1 MATKLRFV
9 NLSDSV
15 RSFGKI
21 RNKIRFHPQQ
31 GNVGETGGEN
41 VGETGGENVGET
53 GGENGGETGG
63 ENAFEVVSRSKSVPH
78 NHNLQLWYLP

>member
-53 GGENGGETGG
+53 GGEN
-63 ENAFEVVSRSKSVPH
+63 AFEVVSRSKSVPH